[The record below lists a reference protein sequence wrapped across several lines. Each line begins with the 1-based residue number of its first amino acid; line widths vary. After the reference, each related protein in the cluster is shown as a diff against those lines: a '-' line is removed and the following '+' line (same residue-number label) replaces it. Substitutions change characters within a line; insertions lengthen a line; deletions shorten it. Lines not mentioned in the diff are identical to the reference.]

1 MNQPTKKELRDRV
14 NELVTELSIA
24 RSNEMQTK
32 ERLETVSNEL
42 VREHKKNQDLEDTI
56 FKLQDSLRLSEGP
69 ENVG

>member
-42 VREHKKNQDLEDTI
+42 VVAHKRIQTLEDAVME
-56 FKLQDSLRLSEGP
+56 LQDEIRAAE
-69 ENVG
+69 V